1 MFVRVLLGI
10 FIAGHAMGHISWMIA
25 AFFPGSLEEPVSD
38 QVLGGRADGTS
49 LAAKIVA
56 IASLVAMFFFVMAS
70 IGVFLAASWWW
81 PAALG
86 GVVVSTGVA
95 LAWWN
100 PVGSVSVLALLGNA
114 GVLVAGFIPWIA
126 ETAAIE

>member
-10 FIAGHAMGHISWMIA
+10 FVAAHAMGHVSWMIA

-38 QVLGGRADGTS
+38 QVLGGRADGRS
-49 LAAKIVA
+49 VAAKIVA

-70 IGVFLAASWWW
+70 IGVILAATWWW
-81 PAALG
+81 TAALG
-86 GVVVSTGVA
+86 GIVVSVGVA

-100 PVGSVSVLALLGNA
+100 PVGKVSVLALLGDA
-114 GVLVAGFIPWIA
+114 GILVAGLIPWVA
-126 ETAAIE
+126 ETAGIE